1 MQIQVRF
8 LLRLG
13 TGRGLVGGMMI
24 VLAVMLRL
32 ILAGGSCCVLV
43 FVLIY
48 MQYVENV
55 YMYGVDSV
63 YISETTS

>member
-48 MQYVENV
+48 MQYV
-55 YMYGVDSV
+55 
-63 YISETTS
+63 